1 MAIIETCD
9 KSSINRGKKLLEVAS
24 ESQHSTEE
32 SGNGVSLSSSSSSIS
47 NQPLQVKYVGAGKI
61 KKGKKSTKR

>member
-32 SGNGVSLSSSSSSIS
+32 SGNEVSSSSSIS